1 MKPVVFGRNKCMRVS
16 QSRILKIQTDPGG
29 GSRRIPLV
37 DLRGL
42 ILWILVDPIGGTLFW
57 IQVDLCSGS
66 LCISLVVPGGT
77 GRKITVAL
85 VDGSY

>member
-1 MKPVVFGRNKCMRVS
+1 M
-16 QSRILKIQTDPGG
+16 
-29 GSRRIPLV
+29 

-42 ILWILVDPIGGTLFW
+42 ILWILVDPIGGTFFW

-66 LCISLVVPGGT
+66 LCISSVVPGGT

>member
-1 MKPVVFGRNKCMRVS
+1 M
-16 QSRILKIQTDPGG
+16 
-29 GSRRIPLV
+29 

-42 ILWILVDPIGGTLFW
+42 ILWILVDPVGGSVCW

-66 LCISLVVPGGT
+66 WYTSLVVLGGS
-77 GRKITVAL
+77 GRKIRAAL

>member
-1 MKPVVFGRNKCMRVS
+1 M
-16 QSRILKIQTDPGG
+16 
-29 GSRRIPLV
+29 

-42 ILWILVDPIGGTLFW
+42 ILWILVDPIGGTFFW